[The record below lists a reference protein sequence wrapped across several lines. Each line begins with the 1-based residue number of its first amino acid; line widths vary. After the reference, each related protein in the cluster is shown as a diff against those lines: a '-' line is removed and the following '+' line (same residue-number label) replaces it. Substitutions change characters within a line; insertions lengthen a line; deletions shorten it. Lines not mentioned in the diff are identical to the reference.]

1 MVYSKLNL
9 QPNPMMKQNR
19 LICLILIYAI
29 LLSSF
34 VQSVPA
40 QNEDS
45 QEDKEEAKGLQFRLR
60 EGAGKSSTGEVAPV
74 SQAVKLSEADADA
87 IFRRLPPIEAE
98 TSDNTD
104 FSMRPNSLPPPKTG
118 KIIPVKFP
126 AEAQK
131 DAPKIENSN
140 VLEIVRASPNS
151 YVPFVTDL
159 SVTFSQPMIAV
170 SSQNKAS
177 ETVPVKLSP
186 EVKGK
191 WRWLGTKTL
200 IFDANERFPMATRF
214 SATIPAGTKSA
225 TGGTLQKDFS
235 WNFETPPPKVES
247 FIPNNETVR
256 RDAVLLAK
264 FNQKINAEAVLSKIN
279 LVANSQKIA
288 LRLAT
293 QAEIAA
299 DKKLSETIKAL
310 VPNQWIVFRAV
321 DLLPIDSFV
330 SVNFEA
336 GTPSAEGV
344 LTSVKVQNFGF
355 KTFGAMKLTD
365 SFCDYQYKTRECKPY
380 EDLRIEF
387 SNPIEAESF
396 DKSLIKIEPKIENAE
411 IAFYGNGIEI
421 SGCCKDTRTTYKVTV
436 SGALKDIYGQALGRD
451 VSAEFKVGGRDAEL
465 NAERNG
471 DFITL
476 DPSAKRVFSV
486 YSTNYSNLK
495 VKIYAVKPDDYEA
508 FYNYQQHGKD
518 QTYRRSSGLSEE
530 YYKQDEKNKF
540 PTIGNL
546 VYDKTIKIK
555 SKRDVSEET
564 KINLTPAMT
573 NSFGHAILI
582 VEPPVITQEN
592 EDERIVIWLQATN
605 IGIDAFADYEK
616 LTVYASDLKNG
627 QPLKNVNLRF
637 FGGESGITSENGLA
651 SLASPKNNGNKNW
664 LIAQNGADSTILFAN
679 NYYNSE
685 NGWSPKEKTE
695 NLRWFVFDDRKMY
708 RPGETVSVKGY
719 LRRVAGGKLADV
731 EALGDG
737 ANGLKYVL
745 RDSLGNEILRGS
757 AELNVFGAFDVQL
770 KLPENINLG
779 YQRLEFSTESKLEN
793 KTFWHQFQVQ
803 EFRRPEFEVTAKNET
818 AAPFYVGSSATV
830 SVEAKYYSGGGLANA
845 ETNWK
850 VTSTPTEYT
859 PPNRDDFTFGKFV
872 PWWTYSYNSSNYAE
886 TTSENFKAVTD
897 ANGKHFLAMDFVSVR
912 PARPFTINA
921 EARVQDVNRQTFAG
935 STTLLVHPS
944 ELYVGIKTPKTFIK
958 AGETFKIETI
968 TTDIDGKAVADAP
981 VSIVAELKDWEQ
993 IKGEWEEITVETLNC
1008 QIKSANDAVS
1018 CDFKAKRGG
1027 LFTIKASVLD
1037 QKERRN
1043 ESELNVW
1050 VAGGKT
1056 APSREIEKETVE
1068 LIPDKKEYA
1077 PNDTAEILVNAP
1089 FFPAEGVLT
1098 LRRNGIVK
1106 TERFTMNSS
1115 STVLRI
1121 PLEERFLPN
1130 LYVQVD
1136 LFGATKRVVF
1146 ETELDDKLPKR
1157 PAFAS
1162 GALNLDI
1169 STDSRKLN
1177 VTAEPIE
1184 KTLEPGGATSINV
1197 AVTDNNGKPA
1207 ANTEVAVVAVDESVL
1222 ALTNYK
1228 ISNPLDAFYRQIESG
1243 TNDYY
1248 SRENILLA
1256 SPEDLG
1262 VDLGNMGFGRGFGSG
1277 SGNGSGDGTGMGGGF
1292 LNVTKTVMYSPN
1304 IAVTKRKSIF
1314 KTTED
1319 SNQIKLRQ
1327 NFDAL
1332 AIFSPSVRTNQD
1344 GKAVVKIN
1352 LPDNLTRYRITAVAV
1367 TNAKKFGVTE
1377 SAIMA
1382 RQSLMVRPSAPRF
1395 MNFGDNAEL
1404 PVVLQNQTNSPLTVD
1419 VAIRATNAILTD
1431 GNGRRLTIA
1440 ANDRAE
1446 IRFPVSV
1453 QDAGIARFQIG
1464 ATSGNFADAAEFAF
1478 PVWTPATSEAF
1489 ATYGT
1494 TDANGAIVQPI
1505 IAPENVFPQFGGLEI
1520 TTSSTQLQELTDAF
1534 IYLQSYPFECSEQ
1547 VSSRILSVAA
1557 LRDVLQTF
1565 DAKDLPTKEAIE
1577 AKMAS
1582 DIERLRKLQHADGG
1596 FSFWSSKD
1604 QSIPYVSVHV
1614 AHAVARANLKGYN
1627 VPPLLSQG
1635 LLNYLRNI
1643 EAKYPDYYS
1652 VESRHA
1658 ISAYALYVRD
1668 LMGERDAAKA
1678 RKLLQDAG
1686 LEKLSAESIGWL
1698 LSVLADDQD
1707 SSEQVDLIKQ
1717 NLLNRVAETA
1727 GAAHFVT
1734 NYKDGE
1740 YVMLSSDRRADG
1752 VILEA
1757 LLRVQSPESKV
1768 QSPQIEDLIPK
1779 VVRGLL
1785 ANKTKGRWKNT
1796 QENAFVLLALDKYFQ
1811 TFEKVTPNFVALIW
1825 FGQNFAGEQKFAGR
1839 SVDSKSINVPMPFLQ
1854 QTKAAQNLTLDKQ
1867 GEGRIYYRIG
1877 LKYAPKNLNLDAA
1890 DFGFTVLRSYEAIDK
1905 ADDVAQNSDGT
1916 WTIKS
1921 GARVRVRL
1929 QMVAPTRRY
1938 HVALVDN
1945 LPAGLEIINPEL
1957 AVSESLPEDQ
1967 KMPMVGYG
1975 YNYSG
1980 SIWYDHQNLRDERA
1994 EIFKSLLYEG
2004 VWNYSYVARAT
2015 TPGDFVA
2022 PPAKAEEMYSPE
2034 TFGRSRTD
2042 FVKVK

>member
-1 MVYSKLNL
+1 
-9 QPNPMMKQNR
+9 MKQNR
-19 LICLILIYAI
+19 LICLVLLYAI
-29 LLSSF
+29 LLGSF
-34 VQSVPA
+34 IQPVPA

-45 QEDKEEAKGLQFRLR
+45 QEDKKEEAKGLHFRLR
-60 EGAGKSSTGEVAPV
+60 EGEGKTSNSETVPI
-74 SQAVKLSEADADA
+74 SQAIKLSEADADA

-104 FSMRPNSLPPPKTG
+104 FSSRPNSLPPPKTG
-118 KIIPVKFP
+118 KVIPVKFP
-126 AEAQK
+126 AEAQQN
-131 DAPKIENSN
+131 APNIENSN
-140 VLEIVRASPNS
+140 VLEIVRASPMS
-151 YVPFVTDL
+151 SVPFVTDL

-170 SSQNKAS
+170 ASQNKAS
-177 ETVPVKLSP
+177 ETVPVRLTP

-200 IFDANERFPMATRF
+200 IFDAEQRFPMATKF

-264 FNQKINAEAVLSKIN
+264 FNQKINAEAVLPKIN
-279 LVANSQKIA
+279 AVASGQKIA

-293 QAEIAA
+293 QAEINA
-299 DKKLSETIKAL
+299 DKKLSETIKTL
-310 VPNQWIVFRAV
+310 VPNQWIAFRAV
-321 DLLPIDSFV
+321 DLLPVDSFV

-344 LTSVKVQNFGF
+344 LTSVKAQNFGF

-365 SFCDYQYKTRECKPY
+365 SFCGYDRNKIECQSY
-380 EDLRIEF
+380 DDLRIEF

-411 IAFYGNGIEI
+411 IAFYADEI
-421 SGCCKDTRTTYKVTV
+421 QIGGCCRDLRTTYKVTV
-436 SGALKDIYGQALGRD
+436 SGALKDIYGQTLGRD
-451 VSAEFKVGGRDAEL
+451 VSAEFKIGGRDAEL
-465 NAERNG
+465 SPEKRG

-476 DPSAKRVFSV
+476 DPSANRVFSV
-486 YSTNYSNLK
+486 YSTNYQNLK
-495 VKIYAVKPDDYEA
+495 VKIYAVRPEDYEA
-508 FYNYQQHGKD
+508 FYTYQQGVKNALPVIGK
-518 QTYRRSSGLSEE
+518 
-530 YYKQDEKNKF
+530 
-540 PTIGNL
+540 L
-546 VYDKTIKIK
+546 VSDKTIKIK

-564 KINLTPAMT
+564 KINLAPAMP
-573 NSFGHAILI
+573 NGVGHAILI
-582 VEPPVITQEN
+582 VETPVIAEEN
-592 EDERIVIWLQATN
+592 EKIVVWLQATN
-605 IGIDAFADYEK
+605 IGVDAFADYEQ

-637 FGGESGITSENGLA
+637 SGGESGITSENGLA
-651 SLASPKNNGNKNW
+651 SLASPKNYGNKNW
-664 LIAQNGADSTILFAN
+664 LIAQNGADSTILFGS

-685 NGWSPKEKTE
+685 NGWSPKDKPE
-695 NLRWFVFDDRKMY
+695 NLRWFVFDDRQMY

-719 LRRVAGGKLADV
+719 LRRIAGGKLADV

-737 ANGLKYVL
+737 ANGLNYVL

-757 AELNVFGAFDVQL
+757 TELNIFGAFDLQL

-779 YQRLEFSTESKLEN
+779 YQKLELSTESKLEN
-793 KTFWHQFQVQ
+793 KTFVHQFQAQ
-803 EFRRPEFEVTAKNET
+803 EFRRPEFEVVAKNET
-818 AAPFYVGSSATV
+818 AAPFYVGSSATL

-850 VTSTPTEYT
+850 VTATPTEYT

-872 PWWTYSYNSSNYAE
+872 PWWTYYYESKYDE
-886 TTSENFKAVTD
+886 TTSENFKGMTD
-897 ANGKHFLAMDFVSVR
+897 PNGKHFLAMDFVSVR

-993 IKGEWEEITVETLNC
+993 IKGEWQEITVETLTC
-1008 QIKSANDAVS
+1008 QIKSASDIVS
-1018 CDFKAKRGG
+1018 CEFKAKRGG

-1037 QKERRN
+1037 KKERRN

-1068 LIPDKKEYA
+1068 LIPDKKKYA

-1106 TERFTMNSS
+1106 TERFTMNEA

-1121 PLEERFLPN
+1121 PIEERFLPN
-1130 LYVQVD
+1130 LHVQVD

-1146 ETELDDKLPKR
+1146 EDETDDKLPKR

-1177 VTAEPIE
+1177 VTAEPLE
-1184 KTLEPGGATSINV
+1184 KTLEPGGETSINV
-1197 AVTDNNGKPA
+1197 YVTDNNAKPA

-1228 ISNPLDAFYRQIESG
+1228 ISNPLDAFYRQIEAE
-1243 TNDYY
+1243 TTDYY

-1262 VDLGNMGFGRGFGSG
+1262 VDLGNNGLGRGFGSG
-1277 SGNGSGDGTGMGGGF
+1277 SGSGDGMGNGTGMGGGGGG
-1292 LNVTKTVMYSPN
+1292 
-1304 IAVTKRKSIF
+1304 KSVFSNMEVI
-1314 KTTED
+1314 TSLQRPPSTNP
-1319 SNQIKLRQ
+1319 NQIKLRQ
-1327 NFDAL
+1327 NFNAL

-1367 TNAKKFGVTE
+1367 TNAKKFGITE
-1377 SAIMA
+1377 SAITA

-1404 PVVLQNQTNSPLTVD
+1404 PVVLQNQTNNPLTVD
-1419 VAIRATNAILTD
+1419 VAIRATNANLTD

-1453 QDAGIARFQIG
+1453 QNAGIARFQIG

-1505 IAPENVFPQFGGLEI
+1505 IAPENIFPQFGGLEI

-1557 LRDVLQTF
+1557 LRDVLQAF
-1565 DAKDLPTKEAIE
+1565 EAKDLPTKEAIE
-1577 AKMAS
+1577 AKMTS
-1582 DIERLRKLQHADGG
+1582 DIARLQKLQHADGG

-1614 AHAVARANLKGYN
+1614 AHAVARANLKRYN
-1627 VPPLLSQG
+1627 VPLVLSQS
-1635 LLNYLRNI
+1635 LMNYLRNI

-1668 LMGERDAAKA
+1668 LMGEKDAAKA

-1698 LSVLADDQD
+1698 LAVLADDKD
-1707 SSEQVDLIKQ
+1707 SSEQVDLIKR

-1740 YVMLSSDRRADG
+1740 YVLLSSDRRADG

-1757 LLRVQSPESKV
+1757 LLRVQSSKSKV

-1785 ANKTKGRWKNT
+1785 ANKTKGRWRNT

-1811 TFEKVTPNFVALIW
+1811 TFEKVTPNFVAKVW
-1825 FGQNFAGEQKFAGR
+1825 FGQQFAGEQKFAGR

-1854 QTKAAQNLTLDKQ
+1854 QTKEAQNLILDKQ

-1905 ADDVAQNSDGT
+1905 ADDVKQNSDGT
-1916 WTIKS
+1916 WAIKS

-1967 KMPMVGYG
+1967 KMPVGDG
-1975 YNYSG
+1975 YNYIG

-1994 EIFKSLLYEG
+1994 EVFKSLLYEG

>member
-1 MVYSKLNL
+1 
-9 QPNPMMKQNR
+9 MMKQNR
-19 LICLILIYAI
+19 LICLVLIYAI

-34 VQSVPA
+34 VQTIPA

-45 QEDKEEAKGLQFRLR
+45 QEDKEETKGLQFRLR
-60 EGAGKSSTGEVAPV
+60 EGEGKTENGAVAPI
-74 SQAVKLSEADADA
+74 SQAVKLSETDADA
-87 IFRRLPPIEAE
+87 IFQRLPPIEAE
-98 TSDNTD
+98 TSDKTD
-104 FSMRPNSLPPPKTG
+104 FSTRPNSLPPPKTG
-118 KIIPVKFP
+118 KVIPVKFP
-126 AEAQK
+126 AEEQPN
-131 DAPKIENSN
+131 APNIENSATLE
-140 VLEIVRASPNS
+140 VLRASPNS

-177 ETVPVKLSP
+177 ETVPVQLTP

-200 IFDANERFPMATRF
+200 IFDAEKRFPMATKF
-214 SATIPAGTKSA
+214 SATIPAGTKSV

-247 FIPNNETVR
+247 FIPNNVTVK

-264 FNQKINAEAVLSKIN
+264 FNQKINAEAVLPKIN
-279 LVANSQKIA
+279 AVANGQKIA

-293 QAEIAA
+293 QAEIDA
-299 DKKLSETIKAL
+299 DKELSDMIKTL
-310 VPNQWIVFRAV
+310 VPNQWLAFRAI
-321 DLLPIDSFV
+321 DLLPVDSFV

-336 GTPSAEGV
+336 GTPSVEGS
-344 LTSVKVQNFGF
+344 LTSVSAQNFGF

-365 SFCDYQYKTRECKPY
+365 SFCGYDRNKKECQSY
-380 EDLRIEF
+380 DDLRIEF

-411 IAFYGNGIEI
+411 IAFYADEI
-421 SGCCKDTRTTYKVTV
+421 QIGGCCRDLRTTYKVTV
-436 SGALKDIYGQALGRD
+436 SGALKDIYGQTLGTD
-451 VSAEFKVGGRDAEL
+451 VSAEFKIGGR
-465 NAERNG
+465 NADLTPEKSG

-476 DPSAKRVFSV
+476 DPNARRVFSV
-486 YSTNYSNLK
+486 YSTNYQNLK
-495 VKIYAVKPDDYEA
+495 VKIYAVKPEDYEA
-508 FYNYQQHGKD
+508 FYRYNQGVKNAPPVIGK
-518 QTYRRSSGLSEE
+518 
-530 YYKQDEKNKF
+530 
-540 PTIGNL
+540 L
-546 VYDKTIKIK
+546 VSDKTIKIK

-564 KINLTPAMT
+564 KINLAPAMP
-573 NSFGHAILI
+573 NGVGHAILV
-582 VEPPVITQEN
+582 VETPVIAEEN
-592 EDERIVIWLQATN
+592 ERIVVWLQATN

-627 QPLKNVNLRF
+627 TPLKNVNLRF
-637 FGGESGITSENGLA
+637 FSGESGVTSDNGLA
-651 SLASPKNNGNKNW
+651 LLAPPKNSGNKNW
-664 LIAQNGADSTILFAN
+664 LIAQNGADSAILFGN

-685 NGWSPKEKTE
+685 NGWSPKDKPE

-719 LRRVAGGKLADV
+719 IRRIAGGKLADV

-737 ANGLKYVL
+737 ANGLNYVL

-757 AELNVFGAFDVQL
+757 TELNIFGAFDLQL

-779 YQRLEFSTESKLEN
+779 YQKLEFSTASKLEN
-793 KTFWHQFQVQ
+793 KTFVHQFQAQ

-818 AAPFYVGSSATV
+818 AAPFYVGNSATV

-872 PWWTYSYNSSNYAE
+872 PWWTDSYESDYTE
-886 TTSENFKAVTD
+886 TTSENFKAATD
-897 ANGKHFLAMDFVSVR
+897 ANGKHFLAMDFISAN

-944 ELYVGIKTPKTFIK
+944 ELYVGIKTPKTFVE
-958 AGETFKIETI
+958 ANETFRVETI
-968 TTDIDGKAVADAP
+968 TTDIDGNAVGDAP
-981 VSIVAELKDWEQ
+981 VSLVAELKDWEQ
-993 IKGEWEEITVETLNC
+993 IKGEWQEITVETLTC
-1008 QIKSANDAVS
+1008 QIKSASDIIA

-1027 LFTIKASVLD
+1027 LFTIKVSVLD
-1037 QKERRN
+1037 KKERRN

-1050 VAGGKT
+1050 VAGGRT

-1068 LIPDKKEYA
+1068 LIPDKKKYA

-1098 LRRNGIVK
+1098 LRRNGIIK

-1115 STVLRI
+1115 STVLQI

-1130 LYVQVD
+1130 LHVQVD

-1146 ETELDDKLPKR
+1146 EDETDDKLPKR

-1177 VTAEPIE
+1177 VTAEPLE
-1184 KTLEPGGATSINV
+1184 KTLEPGGETLINV
-1197 AVTDNNGKPA
+1197 AVTDTNGKPA

-1228 ISNPLDAFYRQIESG
+1228 ISNPLDNFYQQIESG
-1243 TNDYY
+1243 TTDYY

-1262 VDLGNMGFGRGFGSG
+1262 VDLGKMGLGRGFGSG
-1277 SGNGSGDGTGMGGGF
+1277 SGNGNGDGNGTGMGGGF
-1292 LNVTKTVMYSPN
+1292 LN
-1304 IAVTKRKSIF
+1304 KSVF
-1314 KTTED
+1314 SNLVVLTSLQRPPSTNP
-1319 SNQIKLRQ
+1319 NQIKLRT

-1332 AIFSPSVRTNQD
+1332 AIFSPSVRTD
-1344 GKAVVKIN
+1344 ASGRAVVKIN

-1367 TNAKKFGVTE
+1367 TNAKKFGITE
-1377 SAIMA
+1377 SAITA

-1404 PVVLQNQTNSPLTVD
+1404 PVVLQNQTNNPLTVD
-1419 VAIRATNAILTD
+1419 VAIRATNANLTD

-1453 QDAGIARFQIG
+1453 QNAGIARFQIG
-1464 ATSGNFADAAEFAF
+1464 AVSGNLADAAEFAF

-1494 TDANGAIVQPI
+1494 TEANGAIVQPI
-1505 IAPENVFPQFGGLEI
+1505 IAPEDVFPQFGGLEI

-1557 LRDVLQTF
+1557 LRDVLQAF
-1565 DAKDLPTKEAIE
+1565 NAKDLPTKAEIE
-1577 AKMAS
+1577 AKMTS
-1582 DIERLRKLQHADGG
+1582 DIERLRKLQHGDGG

-1604 QSIPYVSVHV
+1604 KSIPYVSVHV
-1614 AHAVARANLKGYN
+1614 AHALARAKAKGYI
-1627 VPPLLSQG
+1627 VPPVLSQN

-1643 EAKYPDYYS
+1643 EAKYSDYYS
-1652 VESRHA
+1652 VEARWA

-1668 LMGERDAAKA
+1668 LMGEKDAAKA
-1678 RKLLQDAG
+1678 RKLLQEAG

-1698 LSVLADDQD
+1698 LAVLADDKD
-1707 SSEQVDLIKQ
+1707 SSEQVDLIKR

-1727 GAAHFVT
+1727 NAAHFVT

-1740 YVMLSSDRRADG
+1740 YVLLSSDRRADG

-1757 LLRVQSPESKV
+1757 FLKAEPNNE
-1768 QSPQIEDLIPK
+1768 LIPK
-1779 VVRGLL
+1779 IVRGLL

-1811 TFEKVTPNFVALIW
+1811 TYEKVTPNFVAKVW
-1825 FGQNFAGEQKFAGR
+1825 FGQQFAGEQKFAGR
-1839 SVDSKSINVPMPFLQ
+1839 SVDSKSINVPMQFLQ
-1854 QTKAAQNLTLDKQ
+1854 QTKEAQNSILDKQ
-1867 GEGRIYYRIG
+1867 GEGRLYYRIG

-1890 DFGFTVLRSYEAIDK
+1890 DFGFTVMRSYEAIDK
-1905 ADDVAQNSDGT
+1905 ADDVTQNSDGT
-1916 WTIKS
+1916 WAIKS

-1967 KMPMVGYG
+1967 KMPVGDG
-1975 YNYSG
+1975 YNYSN